1 MRHSKQHQESGVHC
15 DLWVQRLACWKSFE
29 NKSTAIS
36 CPQFNKYVSF
46 SKLLNVKTKQQIVS
60 VVAEKCQDQVI
71 QQHLCI
77 YVHGCIA
84 SENARIDELE
94 KFCLYSCSRNKMS
107 SLRHV
112 ATYWIKNT
120 KICPAASFTVTGKH
134 KYMCDA
140 VLWMAWIER

>member
-15 DLWVQRLACWKSFE
+15 DLWVQRLASWKSFE

-71 QQHLCI
+71 QQHLSI
-77 YVHGCIA
+77 YVHGFIA
-84 SENARIDELE
+84 SKNAWLDEQIANARKGVFIFLFKEQYVIASARCYLLNQEHQDLP
-94 KFCLYSCSRNKMS
+94 SCE
-107 SLRHV
+107 
-112 ATYWIKNT
+112 
-120 KICPAASFTVTGKH
+120 F
-134 KYMCDA
+134 
-140 VLWMAWIER
+140 